1 MLTGAKKLSRIICV
15 RVHFKDKVV
24 WIAGN
29 SSGICAEVAKQLAKQ
44 GARLVLTARNIELL
58 HSINAECISVGCTST
73 VLAGNIV
80 KSDGLHELT
89 SKALAIYG
97 VINIVILSAE
107 LRKDL

>member
-58 HSINAECISVGCTST
+58 HSIMPNVFQLDAPLQYLPATS
-73 VLAGNIV
+73 
-80 KSDGLHELT
+80 
-89 SKALAIYG
+89 
-97 VINIVILSAE
+97 
-107 LRKDL
+107 